1 MFTATQ
7 VPYDH
12 LNKVSLEM
20 NGSAGTYITDQE
32 SVGDFLEE
40 RGIDLKAADKINLP
54 LDESLEKT
62 EKVIVEKAKTV
73 TVRADGKDY
82 EVTAY
87 DEDVATL
94 LENLNISLGVHD
106 RVNANLTDPVSH
118 RMILDIQR
126 VVIKEETLKLPI
138 SHGEEEVESATL
150 MAGTKNV
157 QTAGKDGQR
166 TIVNQK
172 VYVDGQVESEEIL
185 SDSITQEPQA
195 EVILVG
201 TKKPVVKKVKAEI
214 KKEKAD
220 VKKVATETRKD
231 PKLKNKVNSPASKK
245 ITKPATKKITKK
257 TTKKTINKA
266 TKTAKQTSSSVK
278 QTSKKSNTDN
288 QNWKSFT
295 LTFYTDLPSENGG
308 YTITAT
314 GEKLRS
320 GMVASNY
327 HAIGTEIHL
336 SGWGTYTVKD
346 RGGSNFNS
354 SNRLDVF
361 IPRKNGESNATY
373 LNRVN
378 KMGIKTVKGYV
389 K

>member
-1 MFTATQ
+1 MINIFKITASLTVSTSLMFTATQ

-62 EKVIVEKAKTV
+62 GKVIVEKAKTV

-82 EVTAY
+82 EVIAY

-94 LENLNISLGVHD
+94 LKNLNITLGAHD

-126 VVIKEETLKLPI
+126 VEIKEETLKVPI
-138 SHGEEEVESATL
+138 NHGKEEVESATL
-150 MAGTKNV
+150 MEGTKNI

-166 TIVNQK
+166 TVVTQK

-201 TKKPVVKKVKAEI
+201 TKKPVVKKVKAET
-214 KKEKAD
+214 KKVKTD
-220 VKKVATETRKD
+220 TKKVATETRKET
-231 PKLKNKVNSPASKK
+231 KFNNKVNSRASKK
-245 ITKPATKKITKK
+245 I
-257 TTKKTINKA
+257 

-278 QTSKKSNTDN
+278 QTSKKSKDES

-361 IPRKNGESNATY
+361 IPRKNGESNASY
-373 LNRVN
+373 LKRVN

>member
-1 MFTATQ
+1 MINIFKITASLTVSTSLMFTATQ

-62 EKVIVEKAKTV
+62 GKVIVEKAKTV

-82 EVTAY
+82 EVIAY

-94 LENLNISLGVHD
+94 LKNLNITLGAHD
-106 RVNANLTDPVSH
+106 RVNANLTDPVSN

-126 VVIKEETLKLPI
+126 VEIKEETLKVPI
-138 SHGEEEVESATL
+138 SHGKEEVESAIL
-150 MAGTKNV
+150 MEGTKNI
-157 QTAGKDGQR
+157 QTAGKDGER
-166 TIVNQK
+166 TIATQK

-201 TKKPVVKKVKAEI
+201 TKKPVVKKVKAET
-214 KKEKAD
+214 KKVKTD
-220 VKKVATETRKD
+220 TKKVATETRKET
-231 PKLKNKVNSPASKK
+231 KFNNKVNSRASKK
-245 ITKPATKKITKK
+245 I
-257 TTKKTINKA
+257 

-278 QTSKKSNTDN
+278 QTSKKSKDES

-361 IPRKNGESNATY
+361 IPRKNGESNASY
-373 LNRVN
+373 LKRVN